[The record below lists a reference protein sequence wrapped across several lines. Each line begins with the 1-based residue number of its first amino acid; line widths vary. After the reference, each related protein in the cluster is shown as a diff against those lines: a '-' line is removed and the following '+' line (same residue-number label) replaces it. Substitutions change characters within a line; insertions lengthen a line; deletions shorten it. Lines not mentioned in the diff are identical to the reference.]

1 MMVDAED
8 DLRVHLDEAP
18 IAVIGKALVAAFA
31 GQPDDRPIVEPEVQ
45 HGVHHPRHRDA
56 SSRAHRYQQR
66 IAEVTKTCAERM
78 LESSKAV
85 GYLFSQLRWVAPAV

>member
-1 MMVDAED
+1 MVDAED
-8 DLRVHLDEAP
+8 DLGVHLDETP

-31 GQPDDRPIVEPEVQ
+31 RQPDDRPIVEPEVQ
-45 HGVHHPRHRDA
+45 HGVHHPGHRDA

-66 IAEVTKTCAERM
+66 IADIAKTRAERM

-85 GYLFSQLRWVAPAV
+85 GYLCSQLRWVAPVV